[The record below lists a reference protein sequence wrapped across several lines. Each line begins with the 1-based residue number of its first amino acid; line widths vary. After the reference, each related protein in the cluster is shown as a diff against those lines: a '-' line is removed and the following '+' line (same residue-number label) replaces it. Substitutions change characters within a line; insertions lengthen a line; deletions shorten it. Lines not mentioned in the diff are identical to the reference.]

1 MTVMDEIR
9 GMSDE
14 EWAALWADL
23 LAEFG
28 RRQTMASAPG
38 EIQRITEGYL
48 DARDGTQPEPTQ
60 EALAD
65 VSAWPAWV
73 QPTGA
78 HDAYTLGRIVA
89 HGGRLWRSEHAANVW
104 EPGSHSAEGLW
115 VAATPDEAPAPEPA
129 PSAPAWTAGT
139 KYNPGDLVA
148 YDGQVYRVVQEHTS
162 QADWRPD
169 GVPALYTPAH

>member
-14 EWAALWADL
+14 EWGSLWADL

-38 EIQRITEGYL
+38 EIQRITEDYL
-48 DARDGTQPEPTQ
+48 AARDGTQPEPTQ

-65 VSAWPAWV
+65 AAAWPAWV

-78 HDAYTLGRIVA
+78 HDAYPLGYVVR
-89 HGGRLWRSEHAANVW
+89 HEGRLWRSEHAANAW
-104 EPGSHSAEGLW
+104 QPGSQGAEGLW
-115 VAATPDEAPAPEPA
+115 VEVSPDETPAPEPA
-129 PSAPAWTAGT
+129 PSAPAWQAGVH
-139 KYNPGDLVA
+139 YEAGDLVT